1 MKPAAAYKFHLFSSS
16 FPLLHCRDWR
26 HKSNNSVRPLKIAA
40 MLVPVPPK
48 PIELDNQ
55 YSSEM
60 VKPFGSWPVQIP
72 QPELCAA
79 LSKHDLLLQ

>member
-1 MKPAAAYKFHLFSSS
+1 
-16 FPLLHCRDWR
+16 
-26 HKSNNSVRPLKIAA
+26 